1 MANTAGFGPHLT
13 LDLNDCNPEKLSDF
27 DLVFDVL
34 NDLPDLIGM
43 TKITQPYVFKYAG
56 LVPED
61 KGITGFIVIAESH
74 ISIHTFQEKN
84 YVFIDLFSCKP
95 FDYAYAQDYLI
106 KLFESKTPTIHVVER
121 GLDFPRSAPQRAI
134 PENRPDVSH
143 DVTPL
148 VMPELL
154 KTA

>member
-1 MANTAGFGPHLT
+1 MDKTGFFGPHLT
-13 LDLNDCNPEKLSDF
+13 LDLNDCNKDKLSDF

-34 NDLPDLIGM
+34 NNLPDKIGM
-43 TKITQPYVFKYAG
+43 TKITQPYVFKYSG

-95 FDYAYAQDYLI
+95 FDYSYAQEYLI
-106 KLFESKTPTIHVVER
+106 ETFESRQPTIHVVKR
-121 GLDFPRSAPQRAI
+121 GLDFPRSAALLPNPPIQ
-134 PENRPDVSH
+134 PER
-143 DVTPL
+143 
-148 VMPELL
+148 LL
-154 KTA
+154 AHS